1 VGDNQIRKRHLRRG
15 IAVRLLAAAAALFL
29 ASNRPRRRVGRR
41 RDLSALVAGVVA
53 ALSYPLV
60 LALFPE
66 PVEEYGPTGHDVKGL
81 TR

>member
-1 VGDNQIRKRHLRRG
+1 VSV
-15 IAVRLLAAAAALFL
+15 A
-29 ASNRPRRRVGRR
+29 RR
-41 RDLSALVAGVVA
+41 RDLSVLVAGVVA